1 VEIEMKRSV
10 VAIVGRPNVGK
21 SALFNRIIGK
31 ARAIVDEH
39 SGLTRDR
46 NYDIARWLDR
56 EFLLVDTGGFEPE
69 SEDHILKQMRRQTE
83 MAMEEADTIVMVV
96 DGRTPLDKSDRALAN
111 ALRRSS
117 KPIILAVNKIDNEAL
132 EAQTHDF
139 WSLGFGEPIGISAL
153 HGRCVDELL
162 DAVNEQIP
170 PTPEEDTQDELIIKM
185 AIVGRPNAGKSS
197 IVNKILGEERVL
209 VHEEPGT
216 TRDTISSFF
225 KYNDRDYQIL
235 DTAGLR
241 AKKRIHHAIERY
253 AVMRA
258 LRTIEE
264 THIGVLMLDAS
275 RPLTEQDEHIAGYIH
290 ESGRACILAVN
301 KWDLIEKDSHTT
313 DAYIKA
319 LRKRMPFLDYA
330 PIITLSAKTGQ
341 RTNRLLELAAYVDE
355 QHVMRL
361 KTSLLNKTLQD
372 ILKKHPAP
380 TRRGKVLKIKY
391 ISQIGVRPPAFALF
405 VNDAKRMH
413 FAYLRHIKNE
423 LRSCFGLEGT
433 PIIIVLR
440 SGKEKKHV

>member
-1 VEIEMKRSV
+1 MTRSV

-31 ARAIVDEH
+31 SRAIVDEY

-46 NYDIARWLDR
+46 NYDIGRWLGR

-69 SEDHILKQMRRQTE
+69 SEDHILSQMRRQTE
-83 MAMEEADTIVMVV
+83 LAVQEAEIIIMVV
-96 DGRTPLDKSDRALAN
+96 DGRTPLDKSDRELAK
-111 ALRRSS
+111 ALRKAS
-117 KPIILAVNKIDNEAL
+117 KPVLLAVNKIDNEEL
-132 EAQTHDF
+132 EAQAHDF
-139 WSLGFGEPIGISAL
+139 WSLGFGELFAISAL

-162 DAVNEQIP
+162 DAVNTHIP
-170 PTPEEDTQDELIIKM
+170 PQPEEDTQDELIIKM

-197 IVNKILGEERVL
+197 LVNRVLGEDRVL

-225 KYNDRDYQIL
+225 NYQGRDYQIL

-241 AKKRIHHAIERY
+241 AKKRINQAIERY
-253 AVMRA
+253 AVVRA

-264 THIGVLMLDAS
+264 THIGVLLLDAS
-275 RPLTEQDEHIAGYIH
+275 RPLAEQDEHIGGYIH

-313 DAYIKA
+313 DQYIKV

-330 PIITLSAKTGQ
+330 PIITLSAKSGQ
-341 RTNRLLELAAYVDE
+341 RVNRLLELAAYVDE

-372 ILKKHPAP
+372 IIRKHPAP

-405 VNDAKRMH
+405 VNYAQRMH

-423 LRSCFGLEGT
+423 LRSRFGLEGT

-440 SGKEKKHV
+440 GGKEKKRG